1 MRHRGEGQPAIVAMG
16 VNLRGCE
23 TPNCVEPQ
31 PRAQDPRSTTLM
43 PTPKG
48 TAEQRT
54 TGTKGGEPG
63 LPERRLEQK

>member
-1 MRHRGEGQPAIVAMG
+1 MRHRGEGQPAVVAMG

-54 TGTKGGEPG
+54 TGNMKSFSMYLSHFGIS
-63 LPERRLEQK
+63 